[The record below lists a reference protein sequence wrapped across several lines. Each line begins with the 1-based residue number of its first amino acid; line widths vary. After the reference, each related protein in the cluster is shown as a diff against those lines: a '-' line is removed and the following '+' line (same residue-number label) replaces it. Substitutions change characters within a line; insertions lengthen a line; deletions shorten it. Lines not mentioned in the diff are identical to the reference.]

1 MFKLYL
7 YGHPCKS
14 FVKVGSL
21 RNHSRSEFLFPLK
34 RTALNLVHVSRTFS
48 IETISRQY
56 LSTGPYRNL
65 SFLCSSPS
73 LYLFSL
79 HLQSIQFEMGGKV
92 NGIRSSSPVHNII
105 KHNDGN
111 GVKCFV
117 FIEFCY
123 GQILECQDFQ
133 T

>member
-1 MFKLYL
+1 
-7 YGHPCKS
+7 
-14 FVKVGSL
+14 
-21 RNHSRSEFLFPLK
+21 
-34 RTALNLVHVSRTFS
+34 
-48 IETISRQY
+48 
-56 LSTGPYRNL
+56 
-65 SFLCSSPS
+65 
-73 LYLFSL
+73 
-79 HLQSIQFEMGGKV
+79 MGGKV

-133 T
+133 TWRLSDFRFRGTDLREESQSNLNLVA